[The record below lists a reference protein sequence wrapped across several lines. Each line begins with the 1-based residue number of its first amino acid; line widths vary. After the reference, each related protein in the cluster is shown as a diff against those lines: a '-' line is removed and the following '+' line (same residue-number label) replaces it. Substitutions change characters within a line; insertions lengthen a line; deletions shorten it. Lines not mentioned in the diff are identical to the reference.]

1 MSINLE
7 RTKITAEFLKYTTP
21 FAIGGIVFSVA
32 LITNDKTLIT
42 SDNIILAIFIKK
54 ILTSAILCLFASV
67 VSAAFV
73 FSSLPKISGNSDPT
87 DDDIRNK
94 AYEIWEERLQK
105 NWIDAIEKLKQKG
118 NSNPTDDDIRNKAY
132 EIWEKE
138 EKGKISKDDWYEAI
152 KSFDE
157 TNKSRYVKVPGTIHL
172 FGAIIGTILL
182 GIVILILLWNSGD
195 NNQVH
200 SAQEAIYRAKKSLP
214 SNVLLLSITKIE
226 MIKGVDENAKG
237 YPVWHVQLKVKPA
250 KKNVR
255 NFDIEYFISAKSGE
269 TLIVPCYKK
278 PCIFNKR

>member
-21 FAIGGIVFSVA
+21 FSIGGIVFSVA

-42 SDNIILAIFIKK
+42 SDKIILAIFIKV
-54 ILTSAILCLFASV
+54 ILIIAIFCLFASV
-67 VSAAFV
+67 VSAALV
-73 FSSLPKISGNSDPT
+73 FSSLPQISGNSD
-87 DDDIRNK
+87 
-94 AYEIWEERLQK
+94 
-105 NWIDAIEKLKQKG
+105 
-118 NSNPTDDDIRNKAY
+118 PTDDDIRNKAY

-138 EKGKISKDDWYEAI
+138 EKGKISKDDWYKAI

-157 TNKSRYVKVPGTIHL
+157 TNKSSYVKRPGIIHL

-182 GIVILILLWNSGD
+182 GIVILILLLNSGD

-226 MIKGVDENAKG
+226 MIKGVDESAKG

-278 PCIFNKR
+278 PCIFNSSWPIQV